1 MQVLCRM
8 CCRVA
13 IIFITCQALRELFAF
28 HLLVVKLFIFIPANA
43 YTPTTAN
50 DSITEPVCRVIHT
63 RKQLAQLSSFLFLC
77 FHVSCNA
84 VNKTV

>member
-50 DSITEPVCRVIHT
+50 QQMT
-63 RKQLAQLSSFLFLC
+63 LSL
-77 FHVSCNA
+77 NQYA
-84 VNKTV
+84 E